1 MEQTN
6 TNVGGSL
13 PALALALLAAACG
26 SATTTTESTGEAPA
40 QGAEVTVDGKGA
52 ELECPAAANECPA
65 ACKSLLVRPVVKTV
79 DGMCL
84 GALKTIGCFSPPDDP
99 PGDKV
104 DCAVAADESHLF
116 MGDMVASGHLK
127 LEHGYQDCGGDYSR
141 WEELGP

>member
-1 MEQTN
+1 MKQTN
-6 TNVGGSL
+6 TSVGGNL
-13 PALALALLAAACG
+13 LALALALLAAACG
-26 SATTTTESTGEAPA
+26 SATTTTESSGEAPA
-40 QGAEVTVDGKGA
+40 RGA

-65 ACKSLLVRPVVKTV
+65 ACESLSVRPVVKTG

-84 GALKTIGCFSPPDDP
+84 GAPKTIGCFSPPDDP

-116 MGDMVASGHLK
+116 LGDMVASGHLK

-141 WEELGP
+141 WEELGPCLE